1 MVVLTGDP
9 LDCLPLCTCVHAS
22 EYLALI
28 NYVEP
33 IPLLHAL
40 VLLEIHTEL
49 LSGMDRSRKFF
60 RWPS

>member
-1 MVVLTGDP
+1 MVVLAGDS

-28 NYVEP
+28 NYVES

-40 VLLEIHTEL
+40 VLLEIRTSL
-49 LSGMDRSRKFF
+49 LWGMEKFQIIY
-60 RWPS
+60 